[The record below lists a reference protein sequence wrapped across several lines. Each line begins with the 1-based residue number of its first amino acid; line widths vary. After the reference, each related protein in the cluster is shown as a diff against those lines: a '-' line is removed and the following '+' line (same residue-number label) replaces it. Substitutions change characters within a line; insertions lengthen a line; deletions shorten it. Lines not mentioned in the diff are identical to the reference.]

1 MKIVVMGGTGL
12 IGSKTVSI
20 LRKGGHEVVAASR
33 KNGVDAVT
41 EKGLIEALSG
51 ASAVIDV
58 SNAPSVDRQAV
69 MEFFETSTRNIL
81 AAEVD
86 AGVRHHVLLSIVG
99 ADRVPGQAYYLAKVA
114 QEKLVE
120 TSGIPYTIVR
130 ATQFLEFLA
139 AIADGHT
146 DGSVVR
152 LPAGLLQPI
161 AADDV
166 AAVMGEVALADPRNA
181 TIEIAGPEQAP
192 FDQFVSRYL
201 KAVGDPREVVND
213 PNARYFGGR
222 LEETSLV
229 PQGGARLGLLN
240 LEDWLLRSRIVR

>member
-12 IGSKTVSI
+12 IGSKTVAI

-41 EKGLIEALSG
+41 KKGLIEALSG

-99 ADRVPGQAYYLAKVA
+99 ADRVKGQGQVHTQYIVA
-114 QEKLVE
+114 QE
-120 TSGIPYTIVR
+120 
-130 ATQFLEFLA
+130 
-139 AIADGHT
+139 
-146 DGSVVR
+146 
-152 LPAGLLQPI
+152 
-161 AADDV
+161 V
-166 AAVMGEVALADPRNA
+166 AKK
-181 TIEIAGPEQAP
+181 QH
-192 FDQFVSRYL
+192 
-201 KAVGDPREVVND
+201 
-213 PNARYFGGR
+213 
-222 LEETSLV
+222 
-229 PQGGARLGLLN
+229 LGL
-240 LEDWLLRSRIVR
+240 

>member
-12 IGSKTVSI
+12 IGSKTVDI

-33 KNGVDAVT
+33 KNGVNAVT
-41 EKGLIEALSG
+41 KNGLAQALSG
-51 ASAVIDV
+51 ASVVIDV

-81 AAEVD
+81 AAEVG
-86 AGVRHHVLLSIVG
+86 AGVRHHVLLSVVG
-99 ADRVPGQAYYLAKVA
+99 TDRVPDQAYYLAKVA

-130 ATQFLEFLA
+130 ATQFLEFLT

-146 DGSVVR
+146 DGAVVR
-152 LPAGLLQPI
+152 VPAGLLQPI

-166 AAVMGEVALADPRNA
+166 ATLIGEVALANPRNA
-181 TIEIAGPEQAP
+181 TIELAGPERAP
-192 FDQFVSRYL
+192 FDQFVARYL
-201 KAVGDPREVVND
+201 KAVGDRREVVSD

-229 PQGGARLGLLN
+229 PQGGARLGALY
-240 LEDWLLRSRIVR
+240 LEDWILRSRKGG

>member
-12 IGSKTVSI
+12 IGSKTVAI
-20 LRKGGHEVVAASR
+20 LRKAGHEVVAASR

-41 EKGLIEALSG
+41 KKGLVEALSG
-51 ASAVIDV
+51 ASLVIDV
-58 SNAPSVDRQAV
+58 SNAPSVNRQAV

-81 AAEVD
+81 AAEVG

-99 ADRVPGQAYYLAKVA
+99 TDRVPGQAYYLAKVA

-120 TSGIPYTIVR
+120 TSGISYTIVR

-146 DGSVVR
+146 DGAVVR
-152 LPAGLLQPI
+152 VPPGLLQPI

-166 AAVMGEVALADPRNA
+166 ATIVSEVALANPRNA
-181 TIEIAGPEQAP
+181 IIEIAGPERAP
-192 FDQFVSRYL
+192 FDKFVARYL

-213 PNARYFGGR
+213 PDARYFGGC

-229 PQGGARLGLLN
+229 PQGDARLGRLN
-240 LEDWLLRSRIVR
+240 LEDWLGRSRNVG